1 LTRVI
6 FACANGDGRSQMA
19 AAWFNQIADSD
30 RVRAISAAGRVGAR
44 GYPEEVAQVM
54 QEVGIDF
61 MPALPRQLSGPLAS
75 GAQHLVTMGCAEDH
89 PFFAG
94 VRVEDWTVEDPRGK
108 SIGRVRQI
116 RDAICRRVEKMVDV
130 NGWRRFEEARTGT
143 RG

>member
-1 LTRVI
+1 MGMVAPRWWRRCSTRSRI
-6 FACANGDGRSQMA
+6 PTAFGPSRPP
-19 AAWFNQIADSD
+19 
-30 RVRAISAAGRVGAR
+30 GASGLVVTPR
-44 GYPEEVAQVM
+44 GSQVM

-61 MPALPRQLSGPLAS
+61 LPALPRQLSGPLAS

-116 RDAICRRVEKMVDV
+116 RDAICRRVEK
-130 NGWRRFEEARTGT
+130 
-143 RG
+143 